1 MHRNSLWQTSQL
13 FRAGM
18 DLETSSVSLTGV
30 LIKPKNELW
39 TVDETSLVPAKA
51 SEKLQP
57 HGVWG

>member
-1 MHRNSLWQTSQL
+1 
-13 FRAGM
+13 M